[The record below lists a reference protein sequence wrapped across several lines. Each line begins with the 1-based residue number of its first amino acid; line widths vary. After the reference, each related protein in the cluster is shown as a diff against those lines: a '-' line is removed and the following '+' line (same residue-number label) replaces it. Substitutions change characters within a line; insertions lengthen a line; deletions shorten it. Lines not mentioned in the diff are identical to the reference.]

1 MMLTELCGEIN
12 NYFDRNMPKYHKPF
26 KIIDG
31 AVENIE
37 SLGIQDGQYYR
48 IIGSVFND
56 GVHKYTATK
65 PDGSLHDETFSGSL
79 WLMAIPQEVI
89 DLAADIEA
97 WAEKYKDVSYSP
109 FASESL
115 APTSYSYSINTGAG
129 SNGSGATW
137 QNIFSSRLT
146 KWRKTKP

>member
-1 MMLTELCGEIN
+1 MMLTELCGELN
-12 NYFDRNMPKYHKPF
+12 NYFDRNLPKFHKPF
-26 KIIDG
+26 RIVDG
-31 AVENIE
+31 VIENID
-37 SLGIQDGQYYR
+37 SLGIQIGQYYR
-48 IIGSVFND
+48 IIDSVFND
-56 GVHKYTATK
+56 GVHQYTGQ
-65 PDGSLHDETFSGSL
+65 PDESLHDETFSGSV
-79 WLMAIPQEVI
+79 WLMAVPQEVI

-129 SNGSGATW
+129 SGGSGATW

>member
-26 KIIDG
+26 KIING

-65 PDGSLHDETFSGSL
+65 PDESLHDETFSGSL

>member
-1 MMLTELCGEIN
+1 MMLTELCGELN
-12 NYFDRNMPKYHKPF
+12 NYFDRNQPKYHKSF
-26 KIIDG
+26 QILDG
-31 AVENIE
+31 QIVDVE

-65 PDGSLHDETFSGSL
+65 PDESLHDETFSGSL

>member
-56 GVHKYTATK
+56 GVHQYTGT
-65 PDGSLHDETFSGSL
+65 PDESLHDETFSGSV
-79 WLMAIPQEVI
+79 WLMAVPQEVI
-89 DLAADIEA
+89 DLASDIEA
-97 WAEKYKDVSYSP
+97 WVEKYKEISYSP
-109 FASESL
+109 YASENLS
-115 APTSYSYSINTGAG
+115 PTSYSYSMNAKEGNE
-129 SNGSGATW
+129 SSGATW
-137 QNIFSSRLT
+137 QNMFSSRLT
-146 KWRKTKP
+146 KWRKTRP

>member
-65 PDGSLHDETFSGSL
+65 PDESLHDETFSGSL

-129 SNGSGATW
+129 SGGSGATW